1 MLYGCIMYVIWLYY
15 ACYMVVLCMLY
26 GCIMYVIW
34 LYYVC
39 YMVVHTNKKLV
50 SKIVI
55 FSKRKT
61 TFTVPTTNFSYSFQV
76 KQKNGTNT
84 DR

>member
-1 MLYGCIMYVIWLYY
+1 
-15 ACYMVVLCMLY
+15 
-26 GCIMYVIW
+26 
-34 LYYVC
+34 
-39 YMVVHTNKKLV
+39 MVVHTNKKLV

-61 TFTVPTTNFSYSFQV
+61 TFTVQTTNFSYSFDV
-76 KQKNGTNT
+76 KQENGTDI